1 MARRLEGRKEAVA
14 AMNSGGKVVGVGHSR
29 AAVHQNRNREYRE
42 KEEE

>member
-1 MARRLEGRKEAVA
+1 MARRPDGRKEAAA
-14 AMNSGGKVVGVGHSR
+14 AMNSGGKVARVGHSR